1 MVLTFVFLFK
11 TLLDI
16 LLHAGGEEVKTSSD
30 IAATAER
37 KSLKQDRKWQKRKR
51 IFTVKEEGW
60 SRGFVTS
67 FFHSSVLWLQIAA
80 HILIFQFSPLLPLL

>member
-1 MVLTFVFLFK
+1 MILREEEITDICLSSIGFFSFFFFSCRLYTLWIIYVKKFYILSMVLTFVFLFK

-37 KSLKQDRKWQKRKR
+37 KSLKQDRK
-51 IFTVKEEGW
+51 
-60 SRGFVTS
+60 
-67 FFHSSVLWLQIAA
+67 
-80 HILIFQFSPLLPLL
+80 